1 MIDKKWFKKFKSKTV
16 LLRLDLNVPISNS
29 DILDESRITQ
39 SLETVQ
45 GLYEVGAKVIVVTH
59 LGKPKGESRSD
70 LTLRPIVESFAQ
82 HSKLPC
88 FLHLGPL
95 VKKEIKKQLRHSV
108 VFLENIRFNKGEES
122 CADSFSKE
130 LAGLASH
137 FVNDAFSVSHR
148 KHASVVGVAKYL
160 PSSPGPS
167 MMHEIENLKVLLSGP
182 KKPFWIVMG
191 GAKLKTKIPL
201 IDALRERVDGFV
213 LGGGIANTFYKALG
227 FEIGESLYDSE
238 NISWAKDFF
247 KKSQNKKS
255 PALIL
260 PEEVLV
266 KTGTGF
272 KKKKYTQ
279 VSKNENILDTTLDS
293 ISNLF
298 ENLDSVKTIFWNGAF
313 GAFEMKGAAE
323 GTLTLAKLLG
333 DHSAKV
339 YIGGGETLASVKM
352 ANAEDSF
359 HFKSMAGGATLYY
372 LSGKKLPGL
381 EVLKL

>member
-1 MIDKKWFKKFKSKTV
+1 
-16 LLRLDLNVPISNS
+16 
-29 DILDESRITQ
+29 
-39 SLETVQ
+39 
-45 GLYEVGAKVIVVTH
+45 
-59 LGKPKGESRSD
+59 
-70 LTLRPIVESFAQ
+70 
-82 HSKLPC
+82 
-88 FLHLGPL
+88 
-95 VKKEIKKQLRHSV
+95 
-108 VFLENIRFNKGEES
+108 
-122 CADSFSKE
+122 
-130 LAGLASH
+130 
-137 FVNDAFSVSHR
+137 
-148 KHASVVGVAKYL
+148 
-160 PSSPGPS
+160 

-182 KKPFWIVMG
+182 KKPFWIFMG

-201 IDALRERVDGFV
+201 IDALKERVDGFV

-227 FEIGESLYDSE
+227 FEIGESLHDSE
-238 NISWAKDFF
+238 NVSWAKDFF
-247 KKSQNKKS
+247 RKSQKKKS

-266 KTGTGF
+266 KTGTSF

-298 ENLDSVKTIFWNGAF
+298 EDLDSVKTIFWNGAF